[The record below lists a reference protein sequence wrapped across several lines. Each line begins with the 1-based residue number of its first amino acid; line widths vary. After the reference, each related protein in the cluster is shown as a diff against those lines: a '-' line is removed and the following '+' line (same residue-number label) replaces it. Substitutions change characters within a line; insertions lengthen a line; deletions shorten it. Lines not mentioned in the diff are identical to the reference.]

1 MSTAGTW
8 CDNIIIQAV
17 FNAFN
22 CIIHITESDTNK
34 PDGTVITPVLCQE
47 QPKAIFI
54 RYINELYYVSSVPD
68 KTGRNKNKLTYLK
81 RRVLETD
88 DQKETRLAKRR
99 KPYEKVRSLETD
111 EERQKRLAKKKDNI
125 NQKRAQENAH
135 GTMRTAGITNQ
146 ELKTKSKVTQNVTT
160 QNLAESGK
168 KSQGSLESIIGHCV
182 NKESNSLIPIY

>member
-1 MSTAGTW
+1 MPSGIGIDLNTRPE
-8 CDNIIIQAV
+8 V
-17 FNAFN
+17 AF
-22 CIIHITESDTNK
+22 
-34 PDGTVITPVLCQE
+34 TVI
-47 QPKAIFI
+47 
-54 RYINELYYVSSVPD
+54 
-68 KTGRNKNKLTYLK
+68 
-81 RRVLETD
+81 
-88 DQKETRLAKRR
+88 RLAKRR
-99 KPYEKVRSLETD
+99 KPYEKARSLETD

-168 KSQGSLESIIGHCV
+168 KSQESLESIIGHCV